1 MGYPRRPT
9 MALPLPETIMPVVR
23 LFAPA
28 DTLSQQQIANLQ
40 QRITDLMAEGL
51 GKKASVTLV
60 NVVPTDVRLWSVGG
74 LPCGQ
79 DAPVAYLEAFIT
91 EGTNTPDEQA
101 FFVQEAHRVLTEI
114 IPNLASPAYVL
125 VREVPAASWGYD
137 GVTQE
142 GRRNAAVAAG

>member
-1 MGYPRRPT
+1 
-9 MALPLPETIMPVVR
+9 MPVVR

-28 DTLSQQQIANLQ
+28 QTLSQHQITSF
-40 QRITDLMAEGL
+40 QRQITDLMSHGL

-60 NVVPTDVRLWSVGG
+60 NVVPTDARLWSVGG
-74 LPCGQ
+74 ISCVQ

-125 VREVPAASWGYD
+125 VREVPATSWGYD

-142 GRRNAAVAAG
+142 GRRSAFVASA